1 VQLST
6 PLPAALGYLH
16 GNCGHCHNDSALP
29 ALDLVLAQQASN
41 TTASAARTHAS
52 LMERVS
58 RFRPH
63 GAAEAKRVVR
73 GHPEQSVLVARM
85 NSSDPRTRM
94 PPLGVSVVDAEGVA
108 LIRRWIEQQIQHPQ
122 KEAP

>member
-1 VQLST
+1 
-6 PLPAALGYLH
+6 
-16 GNCGHCHNDSALP
+16 LP

-63 GAAEAKRVVR
+63 GAAEAKLHWRSQW
-73 GHPEQSVLVARM
+73 HT
-85 NSSDPRTRM
+85 TRLFN
-94 PPLGVSVVDAEGVA
+94 LGK
-108 LIRRWIEQQIQHPQ
+108 L
-122 KEAP
+122 